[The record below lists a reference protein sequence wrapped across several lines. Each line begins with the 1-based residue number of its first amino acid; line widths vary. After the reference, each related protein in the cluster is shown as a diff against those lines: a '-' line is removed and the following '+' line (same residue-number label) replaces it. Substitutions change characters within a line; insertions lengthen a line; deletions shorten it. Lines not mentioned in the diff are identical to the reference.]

1 MSVKPERAAEAVA
14 RHIERLILEGSLR
27 PDEPLLPEREL
38 AARLDV
44 SRPTLR
50 DGLKILEG
58 KGLLAGAPGRGVR
71 VAPLGARLADP
82 LIALLAEHAELA
94 DDYLEFR
101 DIVESSAAR
110 LAADRATEIDLVRLG
125 ACLARIERAH
135 AADDPMEEADA
146 DAALHLA
153 IYEASHNVVLLQIMR
168 ALSSDLR
175 REVMQNRARMFTIPS
190 VRELLCD
197 QHRAIAAA
205 ILARDPE
212 AAAQAAHEH
221 LAYLRR
227 ATRGIR
233 EAEAKLE
240 LSRRR
245 QRGGGL
251 SARASD
257 ADDPEIAAAL
267 SRSS

>member
-1 MSVKPERAAEAVA
+1 MSVKPERAADAVA
-14 RHIERLILEGSLR
+14 RHIEKLILEGSLH
-27 PDEPLLPEREL
+27 PDERLLPEREL
-38 AARLDV
+38 AAELDV

-50 DGLKILEG
+50 DALRILER
-58 KGLLAGAPGRGVR
+58 KGLLAGTHGRGVR
-71 VAPLGARLADP
+71 VAPLGAGLADP

-110 LAADRATEIDLVRLG
+110 LAADRATEVDLARLG
-125 ACLARIERAH
+125 ACLARIEHAH
-135 AADDPMEEADA
+135 AADDPMEEAEA

-168 ALSSDLR
+168 ALSATLR
-175 REVMQNRARMFTIPS
+175 RDVMQNRAHMFTIPS
-190 VRELLCD
+190 IRELLCS

-240 LSRRR
+240 LSKRRHK
-245 QRGGGL
+245 GGGL
-251 SARASD
+251 TARAS
-257 ADDPEIAAAL
+257 AAGGL
-267 SRSS
+267 GTGNTPSHPS